1 MLKPDCAPAVEEP
14 LPVLAGAAPV
24 LTAEDAGLERVT
36 PRPADEPAAVP
47 EAPTFEVPCK
57 ASVADPRLHC
67 ESEQPTERVGKG
79 CTHAEVEAEDEA
91 LETTGGPW
99 MVKLGVWSKI
109 WPAFLE
115 CCSVEEC

>member
-47 EAPTFEVPCK
+47 EAPILEVPCK
-57 ASVADPRLHC
+57 AIVADPRLHC
-67 ESEQPTERVGKG
+67 ESEHRKECQWGRDALTRRWKRRMKRSKRP
-79 CTHAEVEAEDEA
+79 EDP
-91 LETTGGPW
+91 GW
-99 MVKLGVWSKI
+99 
-109 WPAFLE
+109 
-115 CCSVEEC
+115 